1 MRKLIA
7 ASLIMLSSMTSAQTQ
22 ISRYQ
27 PGVTPEGAIY
37 FLPKTALRIVVQV
50 EKTTY
55 TPGDF
60 CKYSERYLR
69 MKNVEQEPYVSYKVT
84 SITPTP
90 FGVADKSKC
99 YAVKY
104 NQKNATAN
112 ITLADDGTLL
122 AINADA
128 RQPETPTKFIPAPK
142 PKDVNPRL
150 FMSEEILAAGST
162 AKMAELTALEIYDI
176 RDSKNQLTRGQADFM
191 PKDGEQLKIMLNQL
205 DVQDRALTRLFT
217 GTVTKDT
224 AEHVFIYYPDKEV
237 NRQILFRLSSHL
249 GLVDHDDL
257 SGIPYYISIEDMH
270 SVPVSNMSIDNSKKK
285 GNAKDIQDGIYVNVP
300 GKIKAT
306 IMKGNDSIGSF
317 EILAAQFGT
326 TELLSGDLFNK
337 RFTTH
342 LTLNPTT
349 GSVAKIEAEQP
360 K

>member
-1 MRKLIA
+1 
-7 ASLIMLSSMTSAQTQ
+7 MLGGMASAQTQ
-22 ISRYQ
+22 ISKYQ

-60 CKYSERYLR
+60 CKYAEKYLR
-69 MKNVEQEPYVSYKVT
+69 MKDVKQEPEVSYRVT
-84 SITPTP
+84 TIAPTP
-90 FGVADKSKC
+90 FGVADTSKC

-104 NQKNATAN
+104 NPKNATAN

-122 AINADA
+122 AINANA
-128 RQPETPTKFIPAPK
+128 PQPQEAPAKFVPAPK
-142 PKDVNPRL
+142 PAPINPRQY
-150 FMSEEILAAGST
+150 MNEEILAAGST
-162 AKMAELTALEIYDI
+162 AKMAELTAREIYDI

-205 DVQDRALTRLFT
+205 DTQDRALTQIFT

-224 AEHVFIYYPDKEV
+224 TEHVFIYYPDNDTDKH
-237 NRQILFRLSSHL
+237 ILFRLSSHL
-249 GLVDHDDL
+249 GIVDRDDL
-257 SGIPYYISIEDMH
+257 SGTPYYISIEDMH
-270 SVPVSNMSIDNSKKK
+270 TVPTAPPADNKKK
-285 GNAKDIQDGIYVNVP
+285 KKDKNTAKSKEIPDGIYVNVP

-306 IMKGNDSIGSF
+306 ILKGNDPMGSF
-317 EILAAQFGT
+317 EILTAQSGH
-326 TELLSGDLFNK
+326 TELLSGELFNK

-342 LTLNPTT
+342 LTLNPVT
-349 GSVAKIEAEQP
+349 GGVAKLEAEQP